1 MKARNYIIVTA
12 MLGINVSIAQQ
23 SKTTRNEIWDLKA
36 CISYAL
42 EHNITVKEATLQK
55 NTSEVTYRASKS
67 ARLPNLIGN
76 ANQNFTN
83 GNSIDPITS
92 DFVSQQTN
100 STALG
105 LNTQLTLYQGN
116 QINNQIQQSKL
127 LVDQN
132 GFFEEQAKND
142 ITLSILEQYIQL
154 LYSKEAIKIAQNN
167 LETSEKE
174 EETAKARYQSGSVA
188 IRDYMDARS
197 QTANNRY
204 NVVTAKNDYTL
215 QLVTLKQLL
224 ELPPGQPL
232 EILDSIAFIFD
243 KIPNLNEVYI
253 KALEVLP
260 EIKAGETN
268 ISISEKEVAIA
279 KGQYLPTLEFTG
291 TMGTGYT
298 STQELDFNDQFNVNF
313 NQRVGLLLSIPIF
326 NRNSTRADVEIA
338 KVNQDI
344 AKLQLIQE
352 KKDLYLKVETA
363 WQNANTAQNQL
374 EASIA
379 ARSAALESY
388 KLAQKQYEL
397 GALSTADLILSQN
410 TYSNAEQNYIR
421 AKYLKLLYAQL
432 LEFYQ
437 GNEITM

>member
-1 MKARNYIIVTA
+1 MRAHIYIIVTA
-12 MLGINVSIAQQ
+12 ILGINFSIAQQ
-23 SKTTRNEIWDLKA
+23 VEATQEKIWDLET

-42 EHNITVKEATLQK
+42 DHSITVKEATLTK
-55 NTSEVTYRASKS
+55 NNAEVEYSASKS
-67 ARLPNLIGN
+67 SRLPNLIGN

-92 DFVSQQTN
+92 DFVSQQIN

-116 QINNQIQQSKL
+116 QINNQIKQSKL

-167 LETSEKE
+167 LETSGKE
-174 EETAKARYQSGSVA
+174 EETAKARYKAGSIA
-188 IRDYMDARS
+188 IRDYMDAQS
-197 QTANNRY
+197 QTATNRY
-204 NVVTAKNDYTL
+204 DVITAKNDYAL

-224 ELPPGQPL
+224 ELPSGQPL
-232 EILDSIAFIFD
+232 EIADSIEFIFD
-243 KIPNLNEVYI
+243 KIPNLSEVYT
-253 KALEVLP
+253 KALDILP
-260 EIKAGETN
+260 EINAGETN
-268 ISISEKEVAIA
+268 ISLSNKQIAIA
-279 KGQYLPTLEFTG
+279 KGQYLPTLVFTG
-291 TMGTGYT
+291 TIGTGYT
-298 STQELDFNDQFNVNF
+298 STQELDFSDQFDVNF
-313 NQRVGLLLSIPIF
+313 NQRAGLSLSIPIF
-326 NRNSTRADVEIA
+326 NRNRTKADVQIA
-338 KVNQDI
+338 KVNKDI
-344 AKLQLIQE
+344 AELQLTQE
-352 KKDLYLKVETA
+352 KKDLYLKIETA

-374 EASIA
+374 EASQV

-410 TYSNAEQNYIR
+410 TYTNAEQNYVQ
-421 AKYLKLLYAQL
+421 AKYLNLLYTQL

-437 GNEITM
+437 GNKIKI